1 VDRCPLARVDGAM
14 NTLMRT
20 LINTLTSP
28 PISPPRWREWMAVP
42 HGAGSSSSMCTYLL
56 LAYLLLAVPHGADG
70 AGGEDATRV
79 EQGGKARIKYKV
91 YSIEY
96 KV

>member
-28 PISPPRWREWMAVP
+28 LISPPRWREWMAVP
-42 HGAGSSSSMCTYLL
+42 HGAGSSSSRCT
-56 LAYLLLAVPHGADG
+56 YLLLAVPHGADG

-91 YSIEY
+91 YSIKY